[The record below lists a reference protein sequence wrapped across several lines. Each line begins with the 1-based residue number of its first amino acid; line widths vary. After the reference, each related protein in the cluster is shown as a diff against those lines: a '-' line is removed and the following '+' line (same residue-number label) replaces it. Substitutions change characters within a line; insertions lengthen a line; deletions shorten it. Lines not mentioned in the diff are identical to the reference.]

1 MTTAARTL
9 LTGGSGF
16 IGSHFH
22 ATLPNELLVN
32 FDLVSPKFACDS
44 QYVAGNIRD
53 IDRIRETLGQF
64 KCQRILHLAAEHKDF
79 GIKRDDYFLTNEHG
93 TRNLCQV
100 ATEFGIKEFVFYSSV
115 AVYGANNVPST
126 EALSPQPNSAYG
138 ESKLKGEAVLKQWA
152 AEDPTRRVIIVR
164 PAVVYGERNVANM
177 FRLIRQVKSGR
188 YFHVGAANNVKSI
201 AYVKNLVDATL
212 WLMENSSP
220 GVVTYNYADKPQI
233 SSREIANRIAEEV
246 GRRPPTT
253 LPYWVLYLMALPF
266 DLAIALTGKDLPIST
281 KRVTKLCTET
291 FHRADKILEAGF
303 QPRFTNLDGLR
314 NMIQWMQSDQFASEA
329 IFDV

>member
-1 MTTAARTL
+1 M
-9 LTGGSGF
+9 TGGSGF

-22 ATLPNELLVN
+22 SVMPNHQLVN
-32 FDLVSPKFACDS
+32 LDLVPPKFPCQS
-44 QYVAGNIRD
+44 QYVPGNIRNLETL
-53 IDRIRETLGQF
+53 RETLTRF
-64 KCQRILHLAAEHKDF
+64 PCQRIHHLAAEHKDF
-79 GIKRDDYFLTNEHG
+79 GVKRDDYFLTNEHG
-93 TRNLCQV
+93 TQMLCDA
-100 ATEFGIKEFVFYSSV
+100 ATEFGIKEFVFYSTV
-115 AVYGANNVPST
+115 AVYGGNTTPST
-126 EALSPQPNSAYG
+126 EEMTPQPNSPYG
-138 ESKLKGEAVLKQWA
+138 ESKLKGEAVLQQWA
-152 AEDPTRRVIIVR
+152 AADPSRRVIILR

-188 YFHVGAANNVKSI
+188 YFHVGNAHNIKSI

-212 WLMENSSP
+212 WLMENSSS
-220 GVVTYNYADKPQI
+220 GVVTYNYADRPQL
-233 SSREIANRIAEEV
+233 SSREIADRIAEQL
-246 GRRPPTT
+246 GRRPPAT

-291 FHRADKILEAGF
+291 FHRPDKILDAGF
-303 QPRFTNLDGLR
+303 QPKFSNLDGLR